1 MSIVKD
7 VTRLNKAGKW
17 CLQHHI
23 PIISKVIEVVKRLLF
38 PACDIPMTVELG
50 EGVEFPHRAIGVI
63 VHAKA
68 KIGAETKIEANVV
81 IGGRND
87 DKIPQIG
94 RNCFIGA
101 GVTILGGVTI
111 GDNCRIGAGAVV
123 LNDIPDGC
131 VAVGVPARIIK
142 TGLTDGRPGR
152 KR

>member
-1 MSIVKD
+1 MSIMRD
-7 VTRLNKAGKW
+7 VTKINKAGNW
-17 CLQHHI
+17 CICHHI
-23 PIISKVIEVVKRLLF
+23 PLASKFFAVLKRLCF
-38 PACDIPMTVELG
+38 PACDIPLTVELG
-50 EGVEFPHRAIGVI
+50 EGVEFPHRAIGVVI
-63 VHAKA
+63 HGKA

-87 DKIPQIG
+87 GEVPTIG
-94 RNCFIGA
+94 RNCFIGS

-131 VAVGVPARIIK
+131 VAVGVPAKIIK

-152 KR
+152 KK